1 VQRQIDVLDWIE
13 SSGRSGRQ
21 DLGDHR
27 RAWSVRYHRDAIG
40 PGPIATELFNKANDP
55 ERIKHIVGSVPVRRI
70 GQPQDIAYTTGFF
83 LDARAGFINGQVL
96 YVCGGPT
103 VGLVPA

>member
-1 VQRQIDVLDWIE
+1 
-13 SSGRSGRQ
+13 
-21 DLGDHR
+21 
-27 RAWSVRYHRDAIG
+27 
-40 PGPIATELFNKANDP
+40 
-55 ERIKHIVGSVPVRRI
+55 VRRI

-83 LDARAGFINGQVL
+83 LDARAGFINGQGL

>member
-1 VQRQIDVLDWIE
+1 MCSTGSNPAGGPV
-13 SSGRSGRQ
+13 GRT
-21 DLGDHR
+21 LGIIG
-27 RAWSVRYHRDAIG
+27 VRG
-40 PGPIATELFNKANDP
+40 PCGTTGTRSDPDQIATELFNKANDP

-83 LDARAGFINGQVL
+83 LDARAGFINGQGL